1 MDTLKFILEKYN
13 LTEGRYLALPISRE
27 EFATLLAEL
36 NFNTG
41 AEIGVERGL
50 YSEEL
55 CKANPNLKLSCIDAW
70 KAYKGYRDHVD
81 QAKLNRFHKETKE
94 RLAPYKCDVI
104 KDWSMGAVKKF
115 KDESLDFVYI
125 DGNHDFKNVT
135 DDIAEWS
142 KKVRKGGIVAG
153 HDYVRLRT
161 SIECQVKAVIDAWA
175 YTYKISPVFIVT
187 GNPFS
192 SWFWVKK

>member
-1 MDTLKFILEKYN
+1 MDTLDYILKKYN

-94 RLAPYKCDVI
+94 RL
-104 KDWSMGAVKKF
+104 
-115 KDESLDFVYI
+115 
-125 DGNHDFKNVT
+125 KNLM
-135 DDIAEWS
+135 
-142 KKVRKGGIVAG
+142 K
-153 HDYVRLRT
+153 
-161 SIECQVKAVIDAWA
+161 
-175 YTYKISPVFIVT
+175 
-187 GNPFS
+187 
-192 SWFWVKK
+192 